1 MIKDPS
7 KYIKIELANNTF
19 MNLLA
24 FGRLADHRF
33 AAPAPSRHAAVST
46 RYFVADWLKEDVERD
61 VPVKTSIHRGFS
73 ITRGYDRRQLTKFC
87 ASCTSYKFGSICSTD
102 NIFDVY
108 AYGLKTDHAF

>member
-46 RYFVADWLKEDVERD
+46 RYFVADWLKEDVERAALR
-61 VPVKTSIHRGFS
+61 VCVFV
-73 ITRGYDRRQLTKFC
+73 C
-87 ASCTSYKFGSICSTD
+87 ACT
-102 NIFDVY
+102 
-108 AYGLKTDHAF
+108 LR